1 MQALLAQFDLVD
13 AARNL
18 TATYSGGMRRRL
30 DLAMTLVGDP
40 RLIFLDEPTTG
51 LDPRSRHTMWQ
62 IIRDLAAAGVTIF
75 LTTQY
80 LDEAD
85 ELADQI
91 ALLDHGRLVAEG
103 SAQELKSR
111 IPGGHIQLQF
121 AGLRELEPAA
131 RLVAGASRDDEALAL
146 RVPSDGSV
154 QSVRDLLD
162 ELDRASIQVER
173 LSIHTPDLDDVFFA
187 FTGQPDA
194 QKVSTR

>member
-1 MQALLAQFDLVD
+1 
-13 AARNL
+13 
-18 TATYSGGMRRRL
+18 
-30 DLAMTLVGDP
+30 MTLVGDP

-85 ELADQI
+85 QLADQI
-91 ALLDHGRLVAEG
+91 AVLDHGRLVAEG
-103 SAQELKSR
+103 SAEELKSR

-131 RLVAGASRDDEALAL
+131 RLVAAASRDDEALCL

-162 ELDRASIQVER
+162 TAGPGIDPGRASCP
-173 LSIHTPDLDDVFFA
+173 STPPILTTSSSPSPA
-187 FTGQPDA
+187 SPTCRRRA
-194 QKVSTR
+194 TR